1 MQPAKTAD
9 CESRTSVAR
18 HLTVRNVQLGF
29 RYPKY
34 IAFDPK
40 GIDCSGKHFESIFM
54 LKDIDSGSNLGNS
67 EEAISP
73 DEKTKACEAIT
84 DPDKGYKAPQ
94 I

>member
-1 MQPAKTAD
+1 MST
-9 CESRTSVAR
+9 AR

-40 GIDCSGKHFESIFM
+40 GIDCSGKHFETIFL
-54 LKDIDSGSNLGNS
+54 LKDVDSGSNLGDP
-67 EEAISP
+67 EEVIPA

-84 DPDKGYKAPQ
+84 NPEKGFKAPE